1 MRYVISVERLSREE
15 GLRQGLQQE
24 ASVLLKKL
32 LNRRFGDLPAW
43 VEERLAN
50 ASREE
55 LEYWVERVLEAQRLE
70 EAFAV
75 E

>member
-55 LEYWVERVLEAQRLE
+55 LEYWVERVLEARRLE
-70 EAFAV
+70 EVFTV